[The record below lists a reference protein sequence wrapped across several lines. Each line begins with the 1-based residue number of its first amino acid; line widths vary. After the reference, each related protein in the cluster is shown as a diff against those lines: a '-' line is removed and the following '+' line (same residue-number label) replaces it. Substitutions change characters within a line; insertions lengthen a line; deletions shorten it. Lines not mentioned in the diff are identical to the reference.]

1 MLTGDTHTNVGG
13 LTREKVPAT
22 MNVSYRDDLWGV
34 GLTQEE
40 ISNTNVGL
48 VSLKDKVENRPNI
61 NPGKFLHSTE
71 EYSTNFFLDE
81 NAINEKRMRFLKEKV
96 TPQLL
101 SFIKEEDF
109 EFGQKSESINLVE
122 KQIQINAIAAK
133 NWFNQLY
140 LYYFSDEKMLLSLL
154 RIVEY
159 FDKELLFPTSQTMAI
174 SALVHS
180 NDEVK
185 ELGVRILENWCSIES
200 YQILKNIKVDTN
212 WLQQYIDHVILD
224 LEKELC
230 LI

>member
-1 MLTGDTHTNVGG
+1 MLIEDTYTNIGG
-13 LTREKVPAT
+13 LTQEKAPAT
-22 MNVSYRDDLWGV
+22 MNVSDRGDLWVG

-40 ISNTNVGL
+40 VSNTNVGL
-48 VSLKDKVENRPNI
+48 KDKFENRPNI
-61 NPGKFLHSTE
+61 NLEKFLRSTE

-109 EFGQKSESINLVE
+109 EFGQKSESIMLVE
-122 KQIQINAIAAK
+122 KQLHINAIATK

-140 LYYFSDEKMLLSLL
+140 LNYFRTDRKILLSLL

-159 FDKELLFPTSQTMAI
+159 LDKELLFPTGQTMAI

-185 ELGVRILENWCSIES
+185 ELGVRILENWCSVES
-200 YQILKNIKVDTN
+200 YEILKNIKVDTR
-212 WLQQYIDHVILD
+212 WLQQYINQVILD

>member
-1 MLTGDTHTNVGG
+1 MANGQLDSS
-13 LTREKVPAT
+13 A
-22 MNVSYRDDLWGV
+22 SW
-34 GLTQEE
+34 
-40 ISNTNVGL
+40 
-48 VSLKDKVENRPNI
+48 PN
-61 NPGKFLHSTE
+61 
-71 EYSTNFFLDE
+71 
-81 NAINEKRMRFLKEKV
+81 
-96 TPQLL
+96 
-101 SFIKEEDF
+101 F

-212 WLQQYIDHVILD
+212 WLQQYIDQVILD

-230 LI
+230 LT

>member
-1 MLTGDTHTNVGG
+1 MLIEDTYTNVGG
-13 LTREKVPAT
+13 LTPEK
-22 MNVSYRDDLWGV
+22 
-34 GLTQEE
+34 
-40 ISNTNVGL
+40 ISNTNVG
-48 VSLKDKVENRPNI
+48 SKDKVKNRPNI
-61 NPGKFLHSTE
+61 NLEKFLRSTE
-71 EYSTNFFLDE
+71 ESSTNFFLDE
-81 NAINEKRMRFLKEKV
+81 NAINEKRMKFLKEKV

-122 KQIQINAIAAK
+122 KQIQINAIATK
-133 NWFNQLY
+133 NWFNELY
-140 LYYFSDEKMLLSLL
+140 LNYFRTDRKILLSLL

-159 FDKELLFPTSQTMAI
+159 FDKELLFPTGQTMAI

-185 ELGVRILENWCSIES
+185 ELGVRILENGCSVES
-200 YQILKNIKVDTN
+200 YEILKNIKVDTK
-212 WLQQYIDHVILD
+212 WLQQYINRVILD

>member
-13 LTREKVPAT
+13 LTREKVPT
-22 MNVSYRDDLWGV
+22 TYRGDLCV
-34 GLTQEE
+34 GDLTQEE

-48 VSLKDKVENRPNI
+48 VGLKDKVENRSNI
-61 NPGKFLHSTE
+61 NLEKFLRSTE

-212 WLQQYIDHVILD
+212 WLQQYIDQVILD

-230 LI
+230 LT

>member
-1 MLTGDTHTNVGG
+1 MLIEETHTNVG
-13 LTREKVPAT
+13 
-22 MNVSYRDDLWGV
+22 

-40 ISNTNVGL
+40 ISNTN

-61 NPGKFLHSTE
+61 NLGKFLRSSE
-71 EYSTNFFLDE
+71 EYSTNFFFDE
-81 NAINEKRMRFLKEKV
+81 NAINEKRMRFLKEEV

-122 KQIQINAIAAK
+122 KQIHINAIATK

-140 LYYFSDEKMLLSLL
+140 LNYFRTDRKILLSLL

-159 FDKELLFPTSQTMAI
+159 LDKELLFPTGQTMAI

-185 ELGVRILENWCSIES
+185 ELGVRILENWCSIDS
-200 YQILKNIKVDTN
+200 YEILKHIKVDTQ
-212 WLQQYIDHVILD
+212 WLQQYIDQVILD